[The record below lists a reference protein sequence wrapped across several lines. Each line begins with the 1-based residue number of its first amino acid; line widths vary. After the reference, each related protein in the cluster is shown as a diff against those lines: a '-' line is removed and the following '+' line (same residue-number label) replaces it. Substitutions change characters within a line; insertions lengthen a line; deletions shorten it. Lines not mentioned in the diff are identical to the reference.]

1 MSSGDPSPAAGPAG
15 AAPSVPPHI
24 VDAASH
30 VLAQDGLAA
39 ATLERI
45 SAAAGVSRMTL
56 HRQGVT
62 KSDILGALA
71 ARFEAEHRET
81 MWQAL
86 VARGAGRERL
96 RLALELQCEL
106 VERNLATLDALSGAA
121 RAAIFHDR
129 GPEALTRGAFVA
141 PLERLLLDGAADG
154 TLATVD
160 ATEMAT
166 ILYNSVGHTYRHL
179 RTGHGWSPERARKG
193 VLALVMEGL
202 VSSDPCPHGD
212 D

>member
-1 MSSGDPSPAAGPAG
+1 MSS
-15 AAPSVPPHI
+15 AAPVPPHI
-24 VDAASH
+24 VDAARH

-62 KSDILGALA
+62 KPDILRALA
-71 ARFEAEHRET
+71 ERFEAEHRET

-86 VARGAGRERL
+86 VARGTGRERL

-106 VERNLATLDALSGAA
+106 SERNLATLEALSGAA
-121 RAAIFHDR
+121 RDAIFHDG
-129 GPEALTRGAFVA
+129 GPAALTRSEFVA

-154 TLATVD
+154 TLAPVD
-160 ATEMAT
+160 ATETAT

-179 RTGHGWSPERARKG
+179 RIGHGWTPERAREG
-193 VLALVMEGL
+193 VLRLAMEGL
-202 VSSDPCPHGD
+202 IAREA
-212 D
+212 